1 MAGPAPLRRCGA
13 AVRRVELGGPVPDD
27 LHGVGLHQLGSDPL
41 VVVAV
46 QLVPVAPRVDE
57 IERPAQV
64 EVHEIAGENTTVI
77 ELKVAKEDLG
87 KIIGKQG
94 RTARAVRT
102 VLNGA
107 STKLRKR
114 TVLEI
119 IE

>member
-1 MAGPAPLRRCGA
+1 MSA
-13 AVRRVELGGPVPDD
+13 ANSELAKLIDTIAKA
-27 LHGVGLHQLGSDPL
+27 L
-41 VVVAV
+41 VDKP
-46 QLVPVAPRVDE
+46 QE
-57 IERPAQV
+57 V
-64 EVHEIAGENTTVI
+64 EVNEVQGENTTVI
-77 ELKVAKEDLG
+77 ELKVSKDDLG

-94 RTARAVRT
+94 RTAKSIRT

>member
-1 MAGPAPLRRCGA
+1 MSDLAGAKKSLSELSKMIEYMAKML
-13 AVRRVELGGPVPDD
+13 VDLPD
-27 LHGVGLHQLGSDPL
+27 
-41 VVVAV
+41 
-46 QLVPVAPRVDE
+46 
-57 IERPAQV
+57 QV
-64 EVHEIAGENTTVI
+64 EINEIAGENTTVI

-102 VLNGA
+102 ILNGA

>member
-1 MAGPAPLRRCGA
+1 MSQSNQNQGSGPKQLSELSKMIEYMARML
-13 AVRRVELGGPVPDD
+13 VDLPD
-27 LHGVGLHQLGSDPL
+27 
-41 VVVAV
+41 
-46 QLVPVAPRVDE
+46 
-57 IERPAQV
+57 QV

-119 IE
+119 VE

>member
-1 MAGPAPLRRCGA
+1 MSDSPGTKKPLNELSKMIEYMARML
-13 AVRRVELGGPVPDD
+13 VDFPD
-27 LHGVGLHQLGSDPL
+27 
-41 VVVAV
+41 
-46 QLVPVAPRVDE
+46 
-57 IERPAQV
+57 QV
-64 EVHEIAGENTTVI
+64 EINEIIGENTTVI

-102 VLNGA
+102 ILNGT

>member
-1 MAGPAPLRRCGA
+1 MTLPGNSSGPTSPTSPTSSPSTPATGKKHS
-13 AVRRVELGGPVPDD
+13 ELGEMIKYMAKMLVDLPD
-27 LHGVGLHQLGSDPL
+27 Q
-41 VVVAV
+41 
-46 QLVPVAPRVDE
+46 VD
-57 IERPAQV
+57 IN
-64 EVHEIAGENTTVI
+64 EIAGENTTVI

>member
-1 MAGPAPLRRCGA
+1 MSQQTMNTGNTGITELAAGGKKLSELSKLIEHMARML
-13 AVRRVELGGPVPDD
+13 VDLPD
-27 LHGVGLHQLGSDPL
+27 
-41 VVVAV
+41 
-46 QLVPVAPRVDE
+46 
-57 IERPAQV
+57 QV
-64 EVHEIAGENTTVI
+64 EINEIAGENTTVI

>member
-1 MAGPAPLRRCGA
+1 MTPPLSELSKLIEIMAKML
-13 AVRRVELGGPVPDD
+13 VDLPDQ
-27 LHGVGLHQLGSDPL
+27 VFIN
-41 VVVAV
+41 
-46 QLVPVAPRVDE
+46 E
-57 IERPAQV
+57 IV
-64 EVHEIAGENTTVI
+64 GENTTVI

-94 RTARAVRT
+94 RTARALRT

-119 IE
+119 LE

>member
-1 MAGPAPLRRCGA
+1 MSDLKSTNELAKMIEYMARM
-13 AVRRVELGGPVPDD
+13 
-27 LHGVGLHQLGSDPL
+27 L
-41 VVVAV
+41 VDF
-46 QLVPVAPRVDE
+46 PE
-57 IERPAQV
+57 QV
-64 EVHEIAGENTTVI
+64 EINEIVGENTTVI

-102 VLNGA
+102 ILNGA

>member
-1 MAGPAPLRRCGA
+1 MSESVGSSGAGSQGTGHGGQGGGQSSRQSGGGKLS
-13 AVRRVELGGPVPDD
+13 ELSKMIEYLARMLVDLPDQV
-27 LHGVGLHQLGSDPL
+27 HVN
-41 VVVAV
+41 
-46 QLVPVAPRVDE
+46 E
-57 IERPAQV
+57 IE
-64 EVHEIAGENTTVI
+64 GENTTVI